1 MAYVNF
7 SAGQVVATYASPHQ
21 MNCWAVIQTAGGSWR
36 KVQPI
41 ATDGVTN
48 MFVLLNAAKAG
59 GRTVSGSYDDS
70 TGQLYTLYMN

>member
-7 SAGQVVATYASPHQ
+7 SNANVLQTYTSPHS
-21 MNCWAVIQTAGGSWR
+21 MNAWAYIQILPNTYR

-41 ATDGVTN
+41 STDGVTN
-48 MFVLLNAAKAG
+48 MFILLNAAKAN

-70 TGQLYTLYMN
+70 NGMLYTLYMN

>member
-7 SAGQVVATYASPHQ
+7 SNARVLMTFTSPHS
-21 MNCWAVIQTAGGSWR
+21 MNAWGLIETQPWR

-41 ATDGVTN
+41 STDGVSN
-48 MFVLLNAAKAG
+48 MFTLLNAAKAS

-70 TGQLYTLYMN
+70 NGMLYTLYMN

>member
-7 SAGQVVATYASPHQ
+7 SNVRVVMTFTSPHS
-21 MNCWAVIQTAGGSWR
+21 MNAWGLIETQPWR

-41 ATDGVTN
+41 STDGVSN
-48 MFVLLNAAKAG
+48 MFTLLNAAKAS

-70 TGQLYTLYMN
+70 NGMLYTLYMN

>member
-7 SAGQVVATYASPHQ
+7 SNARVLQTFTSPHS
-21 MNCWAVIQTAGGSWR
+21 MNAWGYIETQPYR

-41 ATDGVTN
+41 STDGVSN
-48 MFVLLNAAKAG
+48 MFILLNAAKAS

-70 TGQLYTLYMN
+70 NGMLYTLYMI

>member
-7 SAGQVVATYASPHQ
+7 SNAHVRMTFTSPHS
-21 MNCWAVIQTAGGSWR
+21 MNAWGLIETQPWR

-41 ATDGVTN
+41 STDGVSN
-48 MFVLLNAAKAG
+48 MFTLLNAAKAN

-70 TGQLYTLYMN
+70 NGMLYTLYMN

>member
-7 SAGQVVATYASPHQ
+7 SNANVLTTFTSPHS
-21 MNCWAVIQTAGGSWR
+21 MNAWGLIETQPWR

-41 ATDGVTN
+41 STDGVSN
-48 MFVLLNAAKAG
+48 MFTLLNAAKAS

-70 TGQLYTLYMN
+70 NGMLYTLYMN